1 MAKKSGSAGTKKTMG
16 KVSRGTSA
24 KGAPSRVGA
33 GTGTPPGEISG
44 DARSE
49 EERKSALLAALA
61 ETLGI
66 ALFACKRVG
75 ASYEEYLAWRREDAE
90 FARQVELI
98 EERAL
103 DFVEGKAF
111 EEIKK
116 GNARLIQFFLQTKGR
131 SRGYARENAKEK
143 AAPKADS
150 PLEFLTGDELEY

>member
-1 MAKKSGSAGTKKTMG
+1 MAKKSGSAGTKKTSG
-16 KVSRGTSA
+16 KVSRVSA
-24 KGAPSRVGA
+24 IKRAASRVGA
-33 GTGTPPGEISG
+33 GTGTPQEEISR

-49 EERKSALLAALA
+49 EERKSALLAALV

-66 ALFACKRVG
+66 ALFACKRVDVN
-75 ASYEEYLAWRREDAE
+75 YEEYLAWRREDAE

-131 SRGYARENAKEK
+131 ARGYARESANEK
-143 AAPKADS
+143 TSKTSS
-150 PLEFLTGDELEY
+150 PLEFLTADELEY